1 MTRRPAR
8 EVHRAIVG
16 CLLAAGLAIAGGIAA
31 AQSAAAA
38 PVPAAGTWHA
48 AKTVVLPPV
57 INFGQGATINSIA
70 CPSPGNCTAVG
81 HFTDAHDN
89 RAAIAD
95 SEINHTWAAAI
106 QPFGTVEEFFTD
118 LDLLSVSC
126 SSAGNCTAVG
136 VFTYNSEWT
145 AGMVLNETKGK
156 WLLAHYFYQN
166 DKGVQ
171 VSAVS
176 CSHNAND
183 ACAAGGYYVDA
194 GNKTQALLLN
204 ESANGTWFP
213 LPAVPGLAALNV
225 GGNAAVTS
233 VSCPSAG
240 NCSAGG
246 YYTDSSANRQAF
258 VISEKKGTWGNA
270 HQVAGTLNTGGYA
283 QVNALSCA
291 SAGNCVAVGQYFRY
305 VAPNVSTQAFE
316 VTEKNGAW
324 SSAAE
329 VPGTASLNADGLA
342 LATSVSCA
350 PSGNPVNC
358 ALGGRYQDKNG
369 HAQAFVDLLKKGA
382 WQKASAIATAH
393 NLGGYAQVSA
403 VSCPSAGNCAAGGYY
418 LTAAGSSQKYEAFLV
433 SLEGFAWKPVEEVPG
448 TNALN
453 LGMTAHVNA
462 VSCPSVGFC
471 AAGGFYSDGHFGN
484 TLPFTVDG
492 AVTQPTTTSLSLSAA
507 TVKYGHEQTEK
518 LSVKVT
524 PADAGPATGT
534 ITIAA
539 GKTIL
544 CKVKLSSGK
553 ASCTL
558 AAKKLGTGTYHLTA
572 SYAGAAYFA
581 KSASASKTLKVT
593 G

>member
-1 MTRRPAR
+1 MGRRPVRVAR
-8 EVHRAIVG
+8 RVTIG
-16 CLLAAGLAIAGGIAA
+16 YLLAAGLAIAGAIAA
-31 AQSAAAA
+31 AQPAAAA
-38 PVPAAGTWHA
+38 PAPAAGTWQTA
-48 AKTVVLPPV
+48 TSVVLPPV
-57 INFGQGATINSIA
+57 LNFGQGATINAIA

-89 RAAIAD
+89 RAAISD
-95 SEINHTWAAAI
+95 SEVNHTWAAAI
-106 QPFGTVEEFFTD
+106 QPFGTVEEFFSD

-126 SSAGNCTAVG
+126 SSAGNCSAVG
-136 VFTYNSEWT
+136 VFTYHSEWT
-145 AGMVLNETKGK
+145 AGMVLNETNGK

-171 VSAVS
+171 ISAVS
-176 CSHNAND
+176 CPHKTND

-194 GNKTQALLLN
+194 GGATQALLLN
-204 ESANGTWFP
+204 ETANGTWFP
-213 LPAVPGLAALNV
+213 LPAVPGLAALNA

-240 NCSAGG
+240 NCAAGG
-246 YYTDSSANRQAF
+246 YYTDSHGNRQAF
-258 VISEKKGTWGNA
+258 VISAKNGTWGNA
-270 HQVAGTLNTGGYA
+270 HQVAGTLNTGGFA
-283 QVNALSCA
+283 QVNAVSCA
-291 SAGNCVAVGQYFRY
+291 SAGNCVAAGQYFRY

-316 VTEKNGAW
+316 ATEKNGAW

-350 PSGNPVNC
+350 PAAGPLNC
-358 ALGGRYQDKNG
+358 ALGGRFQDKSG
-369 HAQAFVDLLKKGA
+369 HAQAFVDLVKKGA

-393 NLGGYAQVSA
+393 NLGGYAQVST
-403 VSCPSAGNCAAGGYY
+403 VSCPSAGNCGAGGYY
-418 LTAAGSSQKYEAFLV
+418 LTAPGSSQKYQAFLV

-471 AAGGFYSDGHFGN
+471 AAGGFYSDGHLGN

-492 AVTQPTTTSLSLSAA
+492 AVTQPTTTALSLSAG
-507 TVKYGHEQTEK
+507 TVKYGHEQSEK
-518 LSVKVT
+518 ISVKVT

-534 ITIAA
+534 VTITA
-539 GKTIL
+539 GKTGL
-544 CKVKLSSGK
+544 CTVKLASGK

-558 AAKKLGTGTYHLTA
+558 AAKKLGPGTYHLTA
-572 SYAGAAYFA
+572 RYAGATYFA
-581 KSASASKTLKVT
+581 KSASAAKTLKVT